1 MLHKLND
8 MFFCQIP
15 QTSIQLLRHH
25 RLCLFF
31 SGNNTRS
38 GSHHKLVHPM
48 ATTNCFKHF
57 YFNRLPYLWKNSSV
71 GNKLHHHGLRFSGFT
86 HWYQLKG
93 KSDCLH
99 ANRNVAHRNLLSIT
113 RPFLPCP
120 WYWKRSTL
128 GLVESGLQDQVFFY
142 VNWFIYCM
150 GLSYVLLLY
159 GSFLCTKFICVFFYI
174 PSLLYIWVHLM
185 YCSIHST

>member
-1 MLHKLND
+1 
-8 MFFCQIP
+8 
-15 QTSIQLLRHH
+15 
-25 RLCLFF
+25 
-31 SGNNTRS
+31 
-38 GSHHKLVHPM
+38 M

-120 WYWKRSTL
+120 WYWKLGEVFNTNATLTETVTNPKFDQIPQLLSKATNKNPAIITSVRKSTTT
-128 GLVESGLQDQVFFY
+128 GHLQIGKQYIVDSTDKEGGRIHYEHGEMV
-142 VNWFIYCM
+142 IYQ
-150 GLSYVLLLY
+150 
-159 GSFLCTKFICVFFYI
+159 F
-174 PSLLYIWVHLM
+174 HL
-185 YCSIHST
+185 T